1 MIDSSLEA
9 KLFAEKAGD
18 FLPHIKSRQL
28 SGGLIGKLPH
38 F

>member
-9 KLFAEKAGD
+9 KLCAEKAGD
-18 FLPHIKSRQL
+18 FLPHLESRQL
-28 SGGLIGKLPH
+28 FGGLIGELPH